1 MMNTNIALPSVAE
14 ELPKLIADEEKQNGK
29 EILKANEVKRI
40 VRKSVSA
47 KKNTDF
53 LYIQLIPE
61 KIYDQLEFIET
72 EIKSFIRA
80 YSRSRL
86 QQIISIIAFHL
97 QKDDDRPAMEPR
109 ASLNM
114 TYLRKQVPQAEDY
127 IKELSGL
134 KIIGCDKFAIAKEK
148 NFDYWFTPAWD
159 SKFIEVQLKDM
170 KLINRLNDLL
180 IAKTKENISSTWG
193 HAPQVRY
200 LSQLTI
206 DSTFYAYMK
215 YGWSGTMQGYNV
227 RMASARRIDNKIFRA
242 KIDTTAGRFHS
253 NVTFMAKDVREF
265 LRVNG
270 KPLVNIDIKNSQ
282 PYLSILLLTT
292 PAKVIKYAKSKNL
305 KSILKSLRI
314 PKSKV
319 IKLYIDW
326 VVSGRFYENLRD
338 EFAKEGLILDTDP
351 KVFRDKTKKQV
362 YKILF
367 GPNWQPKDETDRR
380 ARLIFIKRFKAVHD
394 LFSKIRGSDQGDE
407 FERYSRFA
415 ILLQTIES
423 HLVLDVIMKRIY
435 KEMPGVFA
443 LSIHDSI
450 LTIDDRQIVASIE
463 NMMAEELEKFTGFR
477 PILKID

>member
-1 MMNTNIALPSVAE
+1 MNTITALPSVVD
-14 ELPKLIADEEKQNGK
+14 ELPKLITGEEQQNGK
-29 EILKANEVKRI
+29 EILKAEKI
-40 VRKSVSA
+40 KPIATKGASA

-53 LYIQLIPE
+53 IYIQLIPE

-72 EIKSFIRA
+72 EINSFVRG
-80 YSRSRL
+80 YRRSRL

-114 TYLRKQVPQAEDY
+114 KYLRNQVPQADDY
-127 IKELSGL
+127 MKELLEL
-134 KIIGCDKFAIAKEK
+134 KIIACDKFAIAKEK
-148 NFDYWFTPAWD
+148 NFDYWFTPSWD
-159 SKFIEVQLKDM
+159 SKFIEVQLKDLS
-170 KLINRLNDLL
+170 LINRLNALT
-180 IAKTKENISSTWG
+180 IAKTKENITSTWG
-193 HAPQVRY
+193 HGAQVKY

-206 DSTFYAYMK
+206 DSTFYDYMK
-215 YGWSGTMQGYNV
+215 YGWSGTMQEYNV
-227 RMASARRIDNKIFRA
+227 RIASARRISNKIFRA
-242 KIDTTAGRFHS
+242 KRDPTSRRLHS

-282 PYLSILLLTT
+282 PYLSTLLLTT

-305 KSILKSLRI
+305 KSILKSLII
-314 PKSKV
+314 PNSKV
-319 IKLYIDW
+319 IKLYIEW
-326 VVSGRFYENLRD
+326 VVFGKFYENLRD
-338 EFAKEGLILDTDP
+338 EFTKEGLILDADP
-351 KVFRDKTKKQV
+351 LKFRDSTKKQV

-367 GPNWQPKDETDRR
+367 APSRLPKDETDKK
-380 ARLIFIKRFKAVHD
+380 AKQIFINRFKAVHD
-394 LFSKIRGSDQGDE
+394 LFSKIRGRDHGDE
-407 FERYSRFA
+407 FESYSRFA

-450 LTIDDRQIVASIE
+450 LTVDDDEAAEKIS
-463 NMMAEELEKFTGFR
+463 NMMGEELEKFTGFR